1 MKIALRLLCAVLGV
15 SLLALTIF
23 IPKSTNSLLA
33 DAREVSV
40 DVRPLPLQIVCPGAM
55 VEVAGQS
62 GVEVGKI
69 ERVGTARLW
78 SQGSAEGLEIE
89 ERSESSYAITATG
102 DAQSTK
108 LLSAIQTQVV
118 DRNRAAGLLAGYCE
132 QPISSGWF
140 AAGDGGVGRESVLIV
155 SNPSEVDTTL
165 LLEFHFS
172 GKVVTERLVIAGLS
186 DRLIS
191 LAALVGV
198 EPSYA
203 LYFESGG
210 GPLSVA
216 MQHRY
221 SDGLTPL
228 GISLTTAVREP
239 ANQIWIAP
247 VDVLAE
253 GFEKPRLRLF
263 APKNS
268 ANVLIT
274 IPGTSFEIREVVE
287 SGSLKELDLDLTE
300 GVFAL
305 KIESDEVVVAQL
317 LNPSLSPLDYS
328 WLSAL
333 EMFTDLQ
340 MPLSNFNQELA
351 LLNPGESQ
359 IEIDVRTRGSLGVE
373 SASLVLAPGEL
384 LMLPISGSSFTASAN
399 GSFMAALRVLDQ
411 VGYEVINPSENSN
424 IGQSLKVLVR

>member
-1 MKIALRLLCAVLGV
+1 
-15 SLLALTIF
+15 
-23 IPKSTNSLLA
+23 
-33 DAREVSV
+33 
-40 DVRPLPLQIVCPGAM
+40 
-55 VEVAGQS
+55 
-62 GVEVGKI
+62 
-69 ERVGTARLW
+69 
-78 SQGSAEGLEIE
+78 
-89 ERSESSYAITATG
+89 
-102 DAQSTK
+102 
-108 LLSAIQTQVV
+108 
-118 DRNRAAGLLAGYCE
+118 LLAGYCE

-155 SNPSEVDTTL
+155 SNPSEVDTTV

-239 ANQIWIAP
+239 AKQIWIAP

-287 SGSLKELDLDLTE
+287 SGSLKELELDLTE

-305 KIESDEVVVAQL
+305 QIESDEVVVAQL

-359 IEIDVRTRGSLGVE
+359 IEIDVRTRSSLGVE

-384 LMLPISGSSFTASAN
+384 LMLPISGTSFTASSN
-399 GSFMAALRVLDQ
+399 GSFMAALRVLDE